1 MAVVGRL
8 DVVVRVVAG
17 ATVGRRPTALKAA
30 PAALEKEDI
39 VKESAG
45 RLRRILLMN
54 CNGKV
59 CGRDLRTSSQSF
71 ESQAGKHQ
79 ACLICNGALSTSK
92 EGAGR

>member
-39 VKESAG
+39 VRESTG
-45 RLRRILLMN
+45 RLRRIRLMK
-54 CNGKV
+54 CDGEV
-59 CGRDLRTSSQSF
+59 C
-71 ESQAGKHQ
+71 E
-79 ACLICNGALSTSK
+79 
-92 EGAGR
+92 